1 MLSGEH
7 EPSVI
12 GKEEIEYGLG
22 LEAYPRWLAMRGLEC
37 LEMTGHLFH
46 PDQFLDL
53 PSAWVNDVFTLM
65 RWKDAKRKDK
75 PKDAK

>member
-1 MLSGEH
+1 
-7 EPSVI
+7 
-12 GKEEIEYGLG
+12 
-22 LEAYPRWLAMRGLEC
+22 MRGLEC